1 MIITKILRQCV
12 KMYMLFFYEGGFN
25 YSKINNFGADAAK
38 GSYLLLLNN
47 DTEMIDGGAIGEMLG
62 YCMRGDVGIVGAKL
76 LYEDETIQH
85 AGVVLGFGG
94 TAGHAFIGKPHYEY
108 RLFWQNFCVRRIIR
122 LSLRPV

>member
-1 MIITKILRQCV
+1 
-12 KMYMLFFYEGGFN
+12 
-25 YSKINNFGADAAK
+25 
-38 GSYLLLLNN
+38 
-47 DTEMIDGGAIGEMLG
+47 MIDGGAIGEMLG

-94 TAGHAFIGKPHYEY
+94 PRDMHLSANRVTIPVILAE
-108 RLFWQNFCVRRIIR
+108 FCVRRIIR